1 MVSDTRLIDNTSECI
16 TLQPV
21 SEVMQPHVWEL
32 SVLLPQDV
40 LHSAEALVQLIELRL
55 DLCVVSFLG
64 HHVHDIE
71 GKVAELGTNEV
82 VFARLSWHNVSQL

>member
-1 MVSDTRLIDNTSECI
+1 MVTDARLIDYTSECI

-32 SVLLPQDV
+32 AVLFPQDV

-55 DLCVVSFLG
+55 DLCVVRSLG
-64 HHVHDIE
+64 NHIHVVE
-71 GKVAELGTNEV
+71 GKVAELGTDEV
-82 VFARLSWHNVSQL
+82 VFARLSRHNVSQL

>member
-1 MVSDTRLIDNTSECI
+1 MVSDARPIDYTSECI
-16 TLQPV
+16 TLQPI

-32 SVLLPQDV
+32 AVLLPQDV
-40 LHSAEALVQLIELRL
+40 LHSAEELVQLIELRL

-64 HHVHDIE
+64 HHVHVIE